1 MKARSNRF
9 LQPVLMTLSLIFVY
23 GSANADD
30 QAGTSETLPMA
41 AKATR
46 LAHMLQNDE
55 GRLSDGTKKNPIRP
69 VFILEGLS
77 SRNSSE
83 KPAQEAA
90 TQQTTI
96 ELQRLTTLSSMQ
108 FYTNFALIQKMLM
121 GKWDEETLKKFSLY
135 DGINLKMM
143 QAYEKQLKENVKW
156 GPFLK
161 KKNTLHQQ
169 VYKDLMPLIRKKRM
183 GGKLTAADIEKLE
196 DLDELIFN
204 KIIK

>member
-9 LQPVLMTLSLIFVY
+9 LQPLLMTLSLIFVY

-143 QAYEKQLKENVKW
+143 QAYEKQLKENAKW

-161 KKNTLHQQ
+161 MKNTLHQQ
-169 VYKDLMPLIRKKRM
+169 VYEDLKPLIRKKRK
-183 GGKLTAADIEKLE
+183 GEKLTAADIEKLK

>member
-1 MKARSNRF
+1 MKTRSNRY

-30 QAGTSETLPMA
+30 KAGTSETLPMA

-46 LAHMLQNDE
+46 PAHMLQNDY
-55 GRLSDGTKKNPIRP
+55 GRLSDGTKKNSIRP
-69 VFILEGLS
+69 VSILQGLP
-77 SRNSSE
+77 SRNSAE

-96 ELQRLTTLSSMQ
+96 ELQKLTTLSSMQ
-108 FYTNFALIQKMLM
+108 FYTHFALIQKMLM
-121 GKWDEETLKKFSLY
+121 GKWDEDTFKKFSLY

-143 QAYEKQLKENVKW
+143 QAYEKQLKEDAKW
-156 GPFLK
+156 GPILK
-161 KKNTLHQQ
+161 MKNTLHQQ
-169 VYKDLMPLIRKKRM
+169 VYEDLKPLIRKKRK
-183 GGKLTAADIEKLE
+183 GEKLTAADIEKLK

>member
-1 MKARSNRF
+1 MKTRSNRF

-46 LAHMLQNDE
+46 PAHMLQNDE

-69 VFILEGLS
+69 VSILEGLS

-83 KPAQEAA
+83 KPAQEAT

-96 ELQRLTTLSSMQ
+96 ELQKLTTLSSMQ
-108 FYTNFALIQKMLM
+108 FYTHFALIQKMLM
-121 GKWDEETLKKFSLY
+121 GKWDEDTFKKFSLY

-143 QAYEKQLKENVKW
+143 QAYEKQLKEDAKW

-161 KKNTLHQQ
+161 MKNTLHQQ
-169 VYKDLMPLIRKKRM
+169 VYEDLKPLIRKKRK
-183 GGKLTAADIEKLE
+183 GEKLTAADIENLK

>member
-1 MKARSNRF
+1 MKTRSNRF
-9 LQPVLMTLSLIFVY
+9 LQPLLMTLSLIFVY

-41 AKATR
+41 AKATKP
-46 LAHMLQNDE
+46 AHVLQNDE
-55 GRLSDGTKKNPIRP
+55 GRLSDGTRKNLIRP

-143 QAYEKQLKENVKW
+143 QAYEKQLKENAKW

-161 KKNTLHQQ
+161 MKNTLHQQ
-169 VYKDLMPLIRKKRM
+169 VYEDLKPLIRKKRK
-183 GGKLTAADIEKLE
+183 GEKLTAADIEKLK

>member
-1 MKARSNRF
+1 MKTRSNRY

-23 GSANADD
+23 GSANAADK
-30 QAGTSETLPMA
+30 AGTSESLPTA

-46 LAHMLQNDE
+46 PAHMLKNY
-55 GRLSDGTKKNPIRP
+55 DGKLGDGSKKNLFRP
-69 VFILEGLS
+69 VSILEGLP
-77 SRNSSE
+77 SRNSAE

-90 TQQTTI
+90 AQQTTI
-96 ELQRLTTLSSMQ
+96 ELQKLTTLSSMQ
-108 FYTNFALIQKMLM
+108 FYTHFALIQKMLM
-121 GKWDEETLKKFSLY
+121 GKWDEETFRKFSLY

-183 GGKLTAADIEKLE
+183 GEKLAAADIEKLE